1 MAQGWPA
8 VATVAPDPVGSEAT
22 PPVPWHAMTLALSQ
36 SVGLDSGLDVDITPV
51 AGALGAEVR
60 GLDPQAPGDAPTWD
74 RCRSDKTAASGYY
87 GLAVFEF

>member
-1 MAQGWPA
+1 
-8 VATVAPDPVGSEAT
+8 
-22 PPVPWHAMTLALSQ
+22 MTLALSQ

-87 GLAVFEF
+87 GLAGLRVLSPLPRLGRRTAAEVG